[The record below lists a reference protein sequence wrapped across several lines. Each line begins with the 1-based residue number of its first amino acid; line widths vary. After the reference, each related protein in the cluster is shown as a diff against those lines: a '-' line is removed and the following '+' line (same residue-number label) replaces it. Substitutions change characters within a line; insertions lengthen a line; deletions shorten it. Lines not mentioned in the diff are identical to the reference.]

1 MIPWGGGGHIIDDAM
16 RGEPAEPDVSARD
29 PNGAVRVVAHL
40 DMDAFYAAVEERRD
54 PALRGRPIVVGADPK
69 AGAGRGVVTTA
80 SYAARKYGIRSAM
93 PIGRAWRLAEA
104 ARRRGDPEAVFL
116 RGDRALYREV
126 SDRIM
131 ALAARGA
138 DAFEEASID
147 EAYLDLSSLGDFER
161 AAAHARQIK
170 ALVLDTL
177 GLTCSVGIGPNK
189 LVAKIASDSQK
200 PDGLVIVP
208 PEAVQAFLDPLPI
221 RRIPGIGP
229 KSEASLH
236 ERGIRTI
243 AELRAVSR
251 EALAEWFGKAGLGM
265 HERAHG
271 LSESPVSG
279 EWERKSVGE
288 QETFERDTLEASH
301 VLARA
306 RALAAGVFERLRA
319 DGFRGFR
326 TVTVTVR
333 FENFV
338 TLNRSRTAEA
348 PIVTPDALET
358 LAHHLLLPFLDA
370 RENPKGRK
378 IRLIGVRAE
387 KLLREPAEEGRALP
401 GLETAG

>member
-1 MIPWGGGGHIIDDAM
+1 MNASDV
-16 RGEPAEPDVSARD
+16 PAAGRI
-29 PNGAVRVVAHL
+29 VAHL
-40 DMDAFYAAVEERRD
+40 DMDAFYAAVEERRN
-54 PALRGRPIVVGADPK
+54 PELRGRPIVVGADPK

-93 PIGRAWRLAEA
+93 PITRAWRLAEA
-104 ARRRGDPEAVFL
+104 ARRRGEPEAVFL
-116 RGDRALYREV
+116 RGDRAAYREV

-131 ALAARGA
+131 AIAARGA

-147 EAYLDLSSLGDFER
+147 EAFLDLSSLGEFER
-161 AAAHARQIK
+161 AAAHARSVK
-170 ALVLDTL
+170 AEVLERE

-189 LVAKIASDSQK
+189 LVAKIASDFQK
-200 PDGLVIVP
+200 PDGLTVVR

-229 KSEASLH
+229 KSEAHLQ

-243 AELRAVSR
+243 GELRAV
-251 EALAEWFGKAGLGM
+251 EPAQLAAWFGKGGLQM
-265 HERAHG
+265 ADRARG
-271 LSESPVSG
+271 ISESPVTS

-288 QETFERDTLEASH
+288 QETFERDTLEPAL

-306 RALAAGVFERLRA
+306 QELAAGVFTRLRA
-319 DGFRGFR
+319 DGFGGFR

-338 TLNRSRTAEA
+338 TLTRSRTAEIPMDTQGA
-348 PIVTPDALET
+348 IEALAED
-358 LAHHLLLPFLDA
+358 LLLPFLDE

-387 KLLREPAEEGRALP
+387 KLVRESPSEEGS
-401 GLETAG
+401 T